1 MTVHLQS
8 VPENWELAA
17 DDVRVDR
24 HDDRDGGLMLAA
36 VLGLVIG
43 IVIGGLGGGGG
54 VLTVPALVYLL
65 GQSAQD
71 ATTGSVIIVGTASVV
86 GVLVRIRCRGIDWR
100 TAMGFGAVGV
110 PAAYLGTQLNHR
122 VEQPVLL
129 LVFAAIT
136 LVAAVAMLLN
146 RDGDQFDA
154 ATARAA
160 PPSGGAGAGTA
171 VLIRPDVRRTSATVT
186 VLKIVICGVV
196 AGFLTGFLGVGGGFL
211 VVPALVVVLRMPMS
225 SAIGTSL
232 LIIVLNALSSVA
244 ARIEVMV
251 LDWSVIAPFTVVA
264 VVGTLIGKRIADRF
278 TGATL
283 TRAFAVMLAL
293 VGIAVGA
300 QSLLSL

>member
-1 MTVHLQS
+1 MTVHLQP
-8 VPENWELAA
+8 VPEKWEWAA

-24 HDDRDGGLMLAA
+24 LDDREGELMLAA

-43 IVIGGLGGGGG
+43 VVIGGLGGGGG

-71 ATTGSVIIVGTASVV
+71 ATTGSVIIVGTAAVV
-86 GVLVRIRCRGIDWR
+86 GVLMRIRCRGIRWR
-100 TAMGFGAVGV
+100 TAIGFGAVGV

-129 LVFAAIT
+129 LAFSALT

-146 RDGDQFDA
+146 RDGDEVDA
-154 ATARAA
+154 ATDRVAARRGT
-160 PPSGGAGAGTA
+160 GGTGTA
-171 VLIRPDVRRTSATVT
+171 VLTLPDVRRSSAPVT
-186 VLKIVICGVV
+186 VLKIAICGVV

-211 VVPALVVVLRMPMS
+211 VVPALVVVLRMPMG

-244 ARIEVMV
+244 SRIEVMH
-251 LDWSVIAPFTVVA
+251 LDWSVIVPFTVVA
-264 VVGTLIGKRIADRF
+264 VVGTLIGKRVADRF
-278 TGATL
+278 SGATL
-283 TRAFAVMLAL
+283 TRAFAVMLTL

-300 QSLLSL
+300 QSLLAL

>member
-1 MTVHLQS
+1 
-8 VPENWELAA
+8 
-17 DDVRVDR
+17 
-24 HDDRDGGLMLAA
+24 MLAA

-43 IVIGGLGGGGG
+43 LVIGGLGGGGG

-71 ATTGSVIIVGTASVV
+71 ATTGSVIIVGTAALV
-86 GVLVRIRCRGIDWR
+86 GMLMRVRCGGIDWR
-100 TAMGFGAVGV
+100 TAIGFGAVGV

-146 RDGDQFDA
+146 RDGD
-154 ATARAA
+154 A
-160 PPSGGAGAGTA
+160 PDDGGARVASPAAGGGAGTA
-171 VLIRPDVRRTSATVT
+171 VLTRQDVRRSRAAAAV
-186 VLKIVICGVV
+186 VKIVICGVV

-211 VVPALVVVLRMPMS
+211 VVPALVVVLRVPMS
-225 SAIGTSL
+225 AAIGTSL

-244 ARIEVMV
+244 SRIELMH
-251 LDWSVIAPFTVVA
+251 LDWSVIVPFTVVA
-264 VVGTLIGKRIADRF
+264 VLGTLLGKRVADRF
-278 TGATL
+278 SGATL

-300 QSLLSL
+300 QSLLAL